1 MKKFESFIFL
11 LYICSTKINIM
22 TEQEILQHID
32 GMVTMLSTEF
42 PEAFKKGE
50 NTDGTT
56 SKLFQNAIEAL
67 LRYSIKLGER
77 KAIDKARNWVILNT
91 RTEFLYAHEHDDY
104 PISYVRVDGIKDTIE
119 LMEKFTNAMEK

>member
-1 MKKFESFIFL
+1 
-11 LYICSTKINIM
+11 M

-32 GMVTMLSTEF
+32 GMITTLLSAF

-50 NTDGTT
+50 NTDDAT

-77 KAIDKARNWVILNT
+77 KAIEKARNWVILNT
-91 RTEFLYAHEHDDY
+91 TTEFLHAHEHDDY
-104 PISYVRVDGIKDTIE
+104 PISYVRVVGIKDTIE
-119 LMEKFTNAMEK
+119 LMNEFTNAMEKE

>member
-1 MKKFESFIFL
+1 
-11 LYICSTKINIM
+11 M

-32 GMVTMLSTEF
+32 GMITTLLSAF

-50 NTDGTT
+50 NTDDTT

-77 KAIDKARNWVILNT
+77 KAIEKARNWVILNT
-91 RTEFLYAHEHDDY
+91 TTEFLHANKHDDY
-104 PISYVRVDGIKDTIE
+104 PTSYVRVVGIKDTIE
-119 LMEKFTNAMEK
+119 LMDKFTKAMEE

>member
-1 MKKFESFIFL
+1 
-11 LYICSTKINIM
+11 M
-22 TEQEILQHID
+22 TEQELLQHID

-50 NTDGTT
+50 NTDDTT

-77 KAIDKARNWVILNT
+77 KAIEKARNRVILNT
-91 RTEFLYAHEHDDY
+91 TTEFLHANKHADY
-104 PISYVRVDGIKDTIE
+104 PTSYVRVVGIKDTIE
-119 LMEKFTNAMEK
+119 LMDKFTKAMEE